1 MDIRISL
8 INQIKIKLMGKAYLY
23 NDEQKGWE
31 KSLPFYA
38 FECPSHGI
46 VVNYPHGFKKRLVCP
61 KCLQEL
67 SINNH
72 SLYISNVPKKDEIIM
87 ETNLIGEDA

>member
-1 MDIRISL
+1 MDMRISL

-23 NDEQKGWE
+23 NDVQKGWE

-46 VVNYPHGFKKRLVCP
+46 VVNYPHGFKKKLVCP

-72 SLYISNVPKKDEIIM
+72 SLYISNVPIKDEIIM
-87 ETNLIGEDA
+87 ETNLTGKDA